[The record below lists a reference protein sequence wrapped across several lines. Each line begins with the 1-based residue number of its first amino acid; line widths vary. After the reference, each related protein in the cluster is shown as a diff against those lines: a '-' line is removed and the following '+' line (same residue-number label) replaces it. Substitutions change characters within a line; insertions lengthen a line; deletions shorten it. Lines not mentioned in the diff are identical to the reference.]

1 MTWAGNGGSVR
12 PVCRS
17 VSCGNTRTGAPFS
30 PFLPFRR
37 KPGPSGWWTQRSG
50 GTYELSVGG
59 FAVAATTHTL
69 GGTPSQVTGR
79 SDGYGGMLLGV
90 ESKGTGGV

>member
-1 MTWAGNGGSVR
+1 M
-12 PVCRS
+12 
-17 VSCGNTRTGAPFS
+17 
-30 PFLPFRR
+30 
-37 KPGPSGWWTQRSG
+37 
-50 GTYELSVGG
+50 GG